1 MQLKFAAEICKFR
14 TNGCSA
20 NSVLL
25 KTGSS
30 GGDEYRRT
38 ELQIWHEAQLML
50 PTQHSGVM

>member
-1 MQLKFAAEICKFR
+1 MFAAEIWKFR

-25 KTGSS
+25 KIGSS